1 MTRRQRLKRAI
12 AGAALLAAGAAH
24 AGGYADGIDGREMS
38 ALVSEALAE
47 AGLAGRPAVAAARR
61 FPACAHRPRVTP
73 RDGDWRTVEIACDR
87 PRPWRR
93 SLRSRADAA
102 PRDIAGAAPSPRAG
116 APVVV
121 LAESLPRGTVLTDA
135 HLETEPAPA
144 GVDPTVVRDP
154 ARVAGRRLAVA
165 VGAGRTL
172 LARHLAPDWLVEAD
186 APLVIAFDDD
196 GVEVAA
202 PGTALEPGRRGDL
215 VAARNAASGRTV
227 RGRVTGRN
235 AIEVVPK
242 LR

>member
-1 MTRRQRLKRAI
+1 MTHRQRLRRAV
-12 AGAALLAAGAAH
+12 AGAALLAAAA
-24 AGGYADGIDGREMS
+24 AQADTYADGIDGREMS
-38 ALVSEALAE
+38 ALVSAALAE
-47 AGLAGRPAVAAARR
+47 AGLTGRPAVAAARR
-61 FPACAHRPRVTP
+61 FPGCDHRPRVSP

-102 PRDIAGAAPSPRAG
+102 PRASSGAAPAPPAG

-121 LAESLPRGTVLTDA
+121 LAESLRRGTVLTAA
-135 HLETEPAPA
+135 HLETEPAPP
-144 GVDPTVVRDP
+144 GVDPTAVRDP

-186 APLVIAFDDD
+186 APVVIAFDAG
-196 GVEVAA
+196 GVQVAV
-202 PGTALEPGRRGDL
+202 PGTALGPGRRGDL
-215 VAARNAASGRTV
+215 VEVRNAASGRTV

-235 AIEVVPK
+235 AVEVVPK